1 MPPRRRIVAAAAVL
15 AAVALLGPAGA
26 HGAVP
31 DTASRVP
38 VTISVLTLDGGT
50 LTYRGKADVPTSAG
64 PVTTLEFGVDAS
76 AYHGLDLA
84 LPCVAIPL
92 GGLTGHTATAGT
104 ATAAQLTVF
113 AVDVTA
119 TINGA
124 ATRFTSTGSDYPPP
138 ADGTVLA
145 VDGDLTLIAVLAT
158 SSSLHVGPSGS
169 TAPGLTTSATFCHP
183 TAAKPL
189 TGSPLAAM
197 PTPST
202 PTPGATQPAGGTEP
216 SAPSTTSSGPSTPP
230 KDTSSP
236 SPSPSPPPSPTAQP
250 SGDTTAPSA
259 PEPSPALA
267 PEPSPTP

>member
-1 MPPRRRIVAAAAVL
+1 MSRRRRIVAAAAVL

-38 VTISVLTLDGGT
+38 VTISVLTLDNGT
-50 LTYRGKADVPTSAG
+50 LTYRGKVDVPTGAG

-84 LPCVAIPL
+84 LPCVPISL
-92 GGLTGHTATAGT
+92 GGLSGHTATAGT
-104 ATAAQLTVF
+104 STADQLTVF

-119 TINGA
+119 MINGA
-124 ATRFTSTGSDYPPP
+124 STRFTSTGTDYPPP

-145 VDGDLTLIAVLAT
+145 VDGDLTMIAVLAT

-169 TAPGLTTSATFCHP
+169 ATPGLTTSATFCDP
-183 TAAKPL
+183 AAAKPL
-189 TGSPLAAM
+189 TGSPLAAL
-197 PTPST
+197 PAPST
-202 PTPGATQPAGGTEP
+202 PTPSATQTAGGTEP
-216 SAPSTTSSGPSTPP
+216 SAPSTTGPGPSTPP

-236 SPSPSPPPSPTAQP
+236 SPSPSPTAQP
-250 SGDTTAPSA
+250 SGDTTAPAA
-259 PEPSPALA
+259 PEPSPALV